1 MIMRGVIKDPRVDS
15 LVSITDVKVSRDI
28 GYADVSISS
37 IEGVNKT
44 RKAADA
50 LNHASGFIQHRM
62 RNTLKLRSTPKLRFI
77 VDTSIKDGFDLSQKI
92 DNLE

>member
-1 MIMRGVIKDPRVDS
+1 MRGVIKDPRVSS
-15 LVSITDVKVSRDI
+15 LVSITEVHVSKDI
-28 GYADVSISS
+28 GYADISISS

-62 RNTLKLRSTPKLRFI
+62 RSTLKLRTTPKLRFKA
-77 VDTSIKDGFDLSQKI
+77 DTSIKDGFDLSQKI
-92 DNLE
+92 DGLE